1 MITAAAPALSPVQA
15 SVTSMPG
22 QRGTARSAA
31 TATCGYATKVTI
43 YNCRISH
50 HFGECCQVAESGM
63 TEPGL
68 QVGSPTLPHPLVVCM
83 NLTQADPGQHLVG

>member
-1 MITAAAPALSPVQA
+1 MKSQV
-15 SVTSMPG
+15 
-22 QRGTARSAA
+22 
-31 TATCGYATKVTI
+31 
-43 YNCRISH
+43 SH

>member
-43 YNCRISH
+43 YNCRRSARDDYV
-50 HFGECCQVAESGM
+50 GYSGRPV
-63 TEPGL
+63 E
-68 QVGSPTLPHPLVVCM
+68 V
-83 NLTQADPGQHLVG
+83 QADDC